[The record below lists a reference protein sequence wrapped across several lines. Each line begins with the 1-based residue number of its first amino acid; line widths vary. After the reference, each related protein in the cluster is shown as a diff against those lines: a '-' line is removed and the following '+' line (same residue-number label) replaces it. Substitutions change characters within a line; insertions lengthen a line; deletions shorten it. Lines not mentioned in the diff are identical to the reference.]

1 MSDRIAT
8 NPFCTRYFQPGSIP
22 FFFHPPMTLDSLVQ
36 SISQSSS
43 PRVAIVGPHGSGKST
58 LLAHITQ
65 HPALS
70 ASNGSI
76 CQIRFQAGESM
87 GYRWRAIRQVPNTRL
102 LVVDG
107 WEQMDSVLQWFTR
120 ARAKARGIRILATA
134 HALPVRFTEIWRTRI
149 DTTIEQHVL
158 TYMLRDFG
166 KVGTTHVTRSQAW
179 QQSRQRHGE
188 NLRES
193 LFDMYDW
200 YRDQVDVETTS
211 G

>member
-22 FFFHPPMTLDSLVQ
+22 FHFHPPMTLDSLVQ
-36 SISQSSS
+36 SIVQSVC

-58 LLAHITQ
+58 LLAHFMQ

-70 ASNGSI
+70 DPNGSI
-76 CQIRFQAGESM
+76 RQIRFQTGETRS
-87 GYRWRAIRQVPNTRL
+87 YRWRTIRQVPNARL

-120 ARAKARGIRILATA
+120 ARARARGMRILATA

-149 DTTIEQHVL
+149 DLTVEQHVL
-158 TYMLRDFG
+158 NYMLRDFG
-166 KVGTTHVTRSQAW
+166 DVGTTKVTQSQAW